1 MITVSTLRTEPTGRT
16 PVAPPA
22 TAERVA
28 VGVEVSRS
36 GLAALEWATAETA
49 GTGAHLTI
57 CHVQGHDDDEG
68 PSDLRNLGLTRP
80 DLERYI
86 RRSRQRVGAGHCSVE
101 LPPGD
106 LVSALLALS
115 ERADLLVVG
124 SRDKADPLHRSVASR
139 LAAQARCPV
148 VIVRPLLG
156 QEVAPFAGHVVVGV
170 DGTPPSAAAVRL
182 AFAYAGRHGRSVTAV
197 HVDDRRPGD
206 FWFDDRFLE
215 THFTV
220 EPPGLDLLARAVEP
234 VAARH
239 PHIPVQRAV
248 YGGDPVTGLRRAAA
262 GAALLVLGRHGNRRP
277 APLRLGSTS
286 QAFASRAGCVVAVVP
301 DDERPG

>member
-1 MITVSTLRTEPTGRT
+1 MSTLRTEPTGQA

-22 TAERVA
+22 IADRIA

-49 GTGAHLTI
+49 GTGAHLTV
-57 CHVQGHDDDEG
+57 CHVQGHDDDDPAPD
-68 PSDLRNLGLTRP
+68 PSTLALTRP

-86 RRSRQRVGAGHCSVE
+86 RRSRQRVGAGQCSVE

-106 LVSALLALS
+106 LVRALLALS

-124 SRDKADPLHRSVASR
+124 SRNKADPLHRSVASR
-139 LAAQARCPV
+139 LAAQAHCPV
-148 VIVRPLLG
+148 VIVRPVMG
-156 QEVAPFAGHVVVGV
+156 YEAAPFAGHVVVGV
-170 DGTPPSAAAVRL
+170 DGTPASAAAVRL
-182 AFAYAGRHGRSVTAV
+182 AFAYARRHGRAVTAV

-206 FWFDDRFLE
+206 FWVDDRFLE
-215 THFTV
+215 THFTA

-234 VAARH
+234 VAAGFPR
-239 PHIPVQRAV
+239 IPVQRAV
-248 YGGDPVTGLRRAAA
+248 YGGDPVDGLRRAAS
-262 GAALLVLGRHGNRRP
+262 GAALLVLGRHGHRRP

-286 QAFASRAGCVVAVVP
+286 RAFASRAACVVAVVP
-301 DDERPG
+301 EDTQPD